1 MPAKTWISKTGLGIC
16 LKPYCTCRKICVPDM
31 FCFPQFYQLGQQ
43 MVPLLPVNFCFPKS
57 SLPNLPE
64 QELGDRAGENTMV
77 FMNLV
82 TAQSSRAH
90 HELHKYFWRL
100 YKTTD
105 LRGNMDFFRAQR
117 ESSTVL
123 ISVQFQRSNL
133 LLKVLWVKLQWFPQ
147 DFAGFV
153 HFNVLLQLLA
163 FSLCSLRH
171 LVLLQGLG
179 KRKIAACIF
188 KQTIKIK
195 STMYWHRRIHGVIHM
210 FLGSVR
216 LLLCTA
222 NSTSPVFSSLPCLSV
237 IHFSFSK
244 KHRFGPE
251 PAKQNCLF

>member
-1 MPAKTWISKTGLGIC
+1 M
-16 LKPYCTCRKICVPDM
+16 
-31 FCFPQFYQLGQQ
+31 
-43 MVPLLPVNFCFPKS
+43 
-57 SLPNLPE
+57 
-64 QELGDRAGENTMV
+64 GDRVGKQTVV

-90 HELHKYFWRL
+90 HELYKYFWRL

-105 LRGNMDFFRAQR
+105 LRGNMDFFGAQR
-117 ESSTVL
+117 ESTAL

-133 LLKVLWVKLQWFPQ
+133 LLKGLWVKLQWFPQ
-147 DFAGFV
+147 DFAGSV

-179 KRKIAACIF
+179 KRKIAVCIF

-195 STMYWHRRIHGVIHM
+195 STMYWHRRIHGFIRM

-222 NSTSPVFSSLPCLSV
+222 NSTSPVFSSQPCMSV
-237 IHFSFSK
+237 LHFSFSK
-244 KHRFGPE
+244 KHQIWVRTCKTKLSFPGGLIWGNGFLVTTFDSPSS
-251 PAKQNCLF
+251 